1 MPRTPQDY
9 LNNHETPEA
18 ALAAAVADVN
28 SAHGENATARS
39 FRRTFEPL
47 LRELDIPTT
56 QEGADRLREALSG
69 TADQGDLAGLAELV
83 QDLTGVLTD
92 LGIDFSAPEDQI
104 AAQLEALPT
113 QWQEAQTIRTERDT
127 LAREKEITALAG
139 TAKANPQVLTD
150 LLTRA
155 NLTGKVV
162 GEGDAQAV
170 HVFDKDGQDLG
181 PLRAYAEKHQAPY
194 VPALFPA
201 AAQGAGASG
210 ITLNGQA
217 GAGTGQTATPNPFA
231 AALQG
236 SRPAGGTAT
245 VSAFDLTPTAT
256 GGSQ

>member
-9 LNNHETPEA
+9 LNTHETPEA

-56 QEGADRLREALSG
+56 QEGADRLREALNG
-69 TADQGDLAGLAELV
+69 TAEQGDLMALV

-139 TAKANPQVLTD
+139 TAQANPQVLTD

-181 PLRAYAEKHQAPY
+181 PLKAYAEKHQAAY
-194 VPALFPA
+194 VPALFPTQ
-201 AAQGAGASG
+201 AQPQGLPL
-210 ITLNGQA
+210 TPMA
-217 GAGTGQTATPNPFA
+217 GAGTAAGDGLNGYAARVLAERQA
-231 AALQG
+231 AAN
-236 SRPAGGTAT
+236 
-245 VSAFDLTPTAT
+245 PTAPQ
-256 GGSQ
+256 GGIA